1 MTLIVNTEQLDLANE
16 FSVLV
21 SDELLDLVSIYNVG
35 NPRKDGIIYKLN
47 GLKDALSKIAIE
59 EKVKIVEP
67 PVVEP
72 KIEEPPIAEPV
83 PVVKQTSKQKKK
95 LY

>member
-1 MTLIVNTEQLDLANE
+1 MTLIADKEQITLANE
-16 FSVLV
+16 FFQLV
-21 SDELLDLVSIYNVG
+21 SDELLDLATIG
-35 NPRKDGIIYKLN
+35 KIGGARLDGINYKLTN
-47 GLKDALSKIAIE
+47 LKDALSKIAIE

-72 KIEEPPIAEPV
+72 KIEEPSIAEPV

-95 LY
+95 F